1 MIYTLLGTILYGM
14 FLYLY
19 ACPLFREIMELDLNL
34 LWVNWAH
41 TNQHLE
47 MEAAL
52 FYIGKFLSGY
62 AVSHFK
68 KTVFFTIAVLKS
80 QIYFCFRDQR

>member
-14 FLYLY
+14 CQYLY
-19 ACPLFREIMELDLNL
+19 ACPLFRETMEFDLNL

-52 FYIGKFLSGY
+52 IL
-62 AVSHFK
+62 
-68 KTVFFTIAVLKS
+68 
-80 QIYFCFRDQR
+80 